1 MTTQRHQPAE
11 DGEGVPRPV
20 SENLDKAAQ
29 QSTWVDVLGNVMERW
44 VPDALTTAI
53 ALMVILIGLSLA
65 IGGTAAGT
73 LDAYYKGLWMF
84 LSFTMQMTLILVLS
98 LILAATP
105 LFKNMVVRI
114 SRLPKTRVQVV
125 TLAAL
130 CAGGLAYLNWGIS
143 LALGPVIAIHFCRE
157 AERKGIQVDFLFLLA
172 VLAGAGSIW
181 QFGLSASAPL
191 IMATP
196 GQEIVPNMAT
206 MPLRSTIWTVA
217 SIVHV
222 VTFLLATIMA
232 GCWLMPRRVRP
243 ISEFPDSMKVADMA
257 GTSGEA
263 GRSVGTTLTP
273 AKRLEH
279 SSLVLM
285 PLAIMLGGWLY
296 VHFSVKQLSVDINS
310 VNTTLL
316 LLGIVFHRNVASFQN
331 ALRDAIKLSWPV
343 VVLYHLYAGV
353 AGLIQFTPVGEF
365 LVSVVA
371 PLSTPY
377 TFPLLITVISTV
389 VAIFIPT
396 SGGQW
401 AIQGSVTSAAAQA
414 VGVTAQ
420 RGLLAL
426 SVGDHMGNLLT
437 PFWAV
442 VGASIARVDFRLYFG
457 YRLIFAA
464 LWFGIGVLCFTF
476 LPC

>member
-1 MTTQRHQPAE
+1 MNQF
-11 DGEGVPRPV
+11 
-20 SENLDKAAQ
+20 Q
-29 QSTWVDVLGNVMERW
+29 QSTWVDALGRFMERW

-53 ALMVILIGLSLA
+53 GFMVVLVGLSLA
-65 IGGTAAGT
+65 VGGTATET
-73 LDAYYKGLWMF
+73 LDAYYEGLWMF
-84 LSFTMQMTLILVLS
+84 LRFTMQVTLILVLS
-98 LILAATP
+98 LIVTATP
-105 LFKNMVVRI
+105 LFRNMVVHISQTPRTRI
-114 SRLPKTRVQVV
+114 QVV

-130 CAGGLAYLNWGIS
+130 CVGLLSYLNWGLS
-143 LALGPVIAIHFCRE
+143 LALGPVVGIHFCRE
-157 AERKGIQVDFLFLLA
+157 AERKGIPVDFLFLLA
-172 VLAGAGSIW
+172 VLGGAGSIW

-196 GQEIVPNMAT
+196 GQEIVQDMSI
-206 MPLRSTIWTVA
+206 MPLRSTIWSVA

-222 VTFLLATIMA
+222 LVFLFATIVA
-232 GCWLMPRRVRP
+232 GCWLMPKQVRP
-243 ISEFPDSMKVADMA
+243 ISEFADSLKVADVA
-257 GTSGEA
+257 GTLGEPVRSG
-263 GRSVGTTLTP
+263 RITLTP

-279 SSLVLM
+279 NSLVLVPM
-285 PLAIMLGGWLY
+285 AIMLVGWLY
-296 VHFSVKQLSVDINS
+296 YHFFVKHLSLDINA

-316 LLGIVFHRNVASFQN
+316 LLGIVLHRNVANFQH

-365 LVSVVA
+365 LVSAIA
-371 PLSTPY
+371 PISTPV
-377 TFPLLITVISTV
+377 TFPLLIATISTV

-401 AIQGSVTSAAAQA
+401 AIQGSVTSAAAAA

-426 SVGDHMGNLLT
+426 SVWDHMGNLLT

-442 VGASIARVDFRLYFG
+442 VWANIARVDFRLLFG

-464 LWFGIGVLCFTF
+464 LWFAIGVFCFTF